1 MKPAAIFSILGLALL
16 LGLGGCQQ
24 PAARPPGFSLDRGAQ
39 LLAGGS
45 PKSAIPFLTQTV
57 AGTPDGPEPVALLS
71 LAYALDLQHER
82 AILQAQKVCRAPGA
96 APSWE
101 AVAVGVARMTENR
114 PAEAVA
120 ALERVGSQTPAAV
133 AARQWR
139 ILAQLLDGR
148 QNDAIQSLETLARDP
163 AMRTSATL
171 WLTIIHEQGGHKDL
185 ATAALKRCAQTAA
198 SASGQAALRGDLADA
213 DAQTLYD
220 AGLAATAQGDLAKA
234 RELLS
239 RVQERT
245 ADACDTALW
254 LALLGGIQE
263 DWQVARNQLS
273 AACESGS
280 APARGLASQ
289 LFSVVCALEDRPA
302 AVIQYTLLG
311 QRMMGRNGEPA
322 YIHEQAQPEP
332 VWGSDQMH

>member
-1 MKPAAIFSILGLALL
+1 MKLATIFSMLGLTLL
-16 LGLGGCQQ
+16 LGLAGCQQ
-24 PAARPPGFSLDRGAQ
+24 PATRPPGFSLDRGAQ
-39 LLAGGS
+39 LLASGS

-57 AGTPDGPEPVALLS
+57 AGVPDGPEPVALLS

-82 AILQAQKVCRAPGA
+82 AILQAEKVRRAPDA

-101 AVAVGVARMTENR
+101 AVAVGIARMTENR

-120 ALERVGSQTPAAV
+120 AFERVGSQTPAAA

-139 ILAQLLDGR
+139 ILAQLLDGK
-148 QNDAIQSLETLARDP
+148 QNDAVQALETLSGDP
-163 AMRTSATL
+163 AMGTSATL
-171 WLTIIHEQGGHKDL
+171 WLALVHEQAGRKDL
-185 ATAALKRCAQTAA
+185 ATAALQRCAQSAA
-198 SASGQAALRGDLADA
+198 SASGQTALRGDLAEA

-220 AGLAATAQGDLAKA
+220 AGLAAVAQGNLAKA
-234 RELLS
+234 RDLLA

-245 ADACDTALW
+245 IDACDTALW
-254 LALLGGIQE
+254 LALLDGIRE
-263 DWQVARNQLS
+263 DWQTARNQIS
-273 AACESGS
+273 AACENGS
-280 APARGLASQ
+280 APSRGLASQ
-289 LFSVVCALEDRPA
+289 LFSVVCAVEDRPA

-311 QRMMGRNGEPA
+311 QRMMGRSGEPA